1 MTEEPNEWK
10 PISAAEF
17 DSMLQKA
24 WELELERKAIA
35 NAKTSWMGTKT
46 MLKALPFEVKF

>member
-1 MTEEPNEWK
+1 MSGYEQNEWITDMEDAMAPTEEPNEWK

-24 WELELERKAIA
+24 WELELGSRGRIS
-35 NAKTSWMGTKT
+35 NA
-46 MLKALPFEVKF
+46 A